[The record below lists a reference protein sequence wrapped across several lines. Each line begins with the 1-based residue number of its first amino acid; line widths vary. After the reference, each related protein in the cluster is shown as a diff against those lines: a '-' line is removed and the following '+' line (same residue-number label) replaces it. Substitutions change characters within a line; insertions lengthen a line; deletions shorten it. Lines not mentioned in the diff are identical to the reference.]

1 MSTLQIKNLAIA
13 LEALSRVQG
22 SSSLSYDIEKLLE
35 KEIKLEQENHEKR
48 EEFNQ
53 TIQPPAPKSPTNKY
67 DDIPF

>member
-22 SSSLSYDIEKLLE
+22 SSAFSYDIEKLLQ
-35 KEIKLEQENHEKR
+35 KEIRLEEENHEDIKR
-48 EEFNQ
+48 SKNKTKYQ
-53 TIQPPAPKSPTNKY
+53 SSAPNST

>member
-22 SSSLSYDIEKLLE
+22 SSAFSYDIEKLLQ
-35 KEIKLEQENHEKR
+35 KEIRLEEENHEKR
-48 EEFNQ
+48 AELNQ
-53 TIQPPAPKSPTNKY
+53 TTQPQQPTHTH

>member
-22 SSSLSYDIEKLLE
+22 SRAFSYDIEKLLQ
-35 KEIKLEQENHEKR
+35 KEIRLEEENHEKR
-48 EEFNQ
+48 AELNQ
-53 TIQPPAPKSPTNKY
+53 TTQLQQPTHTH